1 MNSRSDGARRLT
13 VASSLPSWR
22 VIWLTALLLSL
33 LITVSTQF
41 MAGGA
46 LRQWEQRFTDFIWQR
61 SAQSAAERRIVL
73 VDIDERSLAEY
84 GPWPWSRDLQAQLM
98 ERLAERGVRQQVWD
112 VVFAGPGLGS
122 AGASAQRST
131 QATAADLA
139 LAQAVARHRPVLA
152 QVFGL
157 QPPSEAAAVD
167 GRAAGALPWSDCPAP
182 FSAAQVLMGIHPA
195 VLAQAAS
202 PAVGHITP
210 RLTQDGVLRHQ
221 PAVICFQGAAY
232 PALALAALGQSFGS
246 SNWELRRGGMMES
259 EWVLSLWPT
268 TQPTAAR
275 AAAGTSPKPLFSVPL
290 EANGDL
296 PIAWQRQP
304 DAWLALSAAD
314 VLAGRVPSGMLA
326 GAWVV
331 VGGSAFGL
339 NDRIATPLQ
348 SSASGF
354 LAHAQILSNLLDEAV
369 PYRPR
374 HQGVAE
380 WGMALALIAVFAAI
394 DGLGRRRRGPKG
406 GVAVGGAR
414 VWATVWLIPAAL
426 LTPLVFFALHAL
438 QLRHGLL
445 VGWMAPS
452 VGVVAATLAVGA
464 WAQLLQR
471 AERDRLYGHLSS
483 YLPARVAQVL
493 AGRSPSDTIE
503 AGAEDVVVMFAD
515 IRNFSAYCES
525 RPPAEAAAVLH
536 AFYTSAFKAVH
547 AHGGVL
553 EALQGDSIV
562 AVWSVKEG
570 VDPAK
575 AAGDALG
582 AARALL
588 ASVDEALPDPAPA
601 GLEPL
606 ALGIGLESGP
616 CMSGSIGPAER
627 RTHLVMGRT
636 VTIASRLV
644 EMTAE
649 LAHPILI
656 GEGLASRLSGAVG
669 TRQLR
674 SLGNFMLEG
683 LRVPHHVYAWAA
695 PIELPSRAHLSEPPQ
710 TSDSPPSQGV
720 APPLD
725 PSSAQ
730 GPVPKSLH

>member
-1 MNSRSDGARRLT
+1 MSIGPLSLGRQSATHGA
-13 VASSLPSWR
+13 PSWR
-22 VIWLTALLLSL
+22 LIWLAAAFLTLAVTVLAQLGGGSAL
-33 LITVSTQF
+33 
-41 MAGGA
+41 G
-46 LRQWEQRFTDFIWQR
+46 QWEQRFTDFVWR
-61 SAQSAAERRIVL
+61 HTAQAMPERRVVL
-73 VDIDERSLAEY
+73 IDIDERSLAEH
-84 GPWPWSRDLQAQLM
+84 GPWPWSRERQAQLM
-98 ERLAERGVRQQVWD
+98 GRLADLGVRQQVWD
-112 VVFAGPGLGS
+112 VVFAGQGLGADAKPANGSQGGS
-122 AGASAQRST
+122 ANQ
-131 QATAADLA
+131 A
-139 LAQAVARHRPVLA
+139 LAQAIAQHRPVMA
-152 QVFGL
+152 QVFGWQASSDQL
-157 QPPSEAAAVD
+157 RGASAFD
-167 GRAAGALPWSDCPAP
+167 GVPAGALPWSDCPAP
-182 FSAAQVLMGIHPA
+182 FSSAHTFMGVHPA
-195 VLAQAAS
+195 LLAPGGS

-221 PAVICFQGAAY
+221 PAVICFQGRAY
-232 PALALAALGQSFGS
+232 PSLALAAVGQSFAS
-246 SNWELRRGGMMES
+246 NNWELRRGGLTES
-259 EWVLSLWPT
+259 EWVLSLWPESAGDGT
-268 TQPTAAR
+268 R
-275 AAAGTSPKPLFSVPL
+275 ASVGHSATPLMRIPL

-296 PIAWQRQP
+296 AIAWQRHP
-304 DAWLALSAAD
+304 EAWAALSAAD
-314 VLAGRVPSGMLA
+314 VLANRVPSGMLA

-348 SSASGF
+348 SSTSGF
-354 LAHAQILSNLLDEAV
+354 LAHAQILSNLLDESV
-369 PYRPR
+369 PSRPR
-374 HQGVAE
+374 YQSAVE
-380 WGMALALIAVFAAI
+380 WVMALALVGVFAAVDHI
-394 DGLGRRRRGPKG
+394 GRRRRRGTG
-406 GVAVGGAR
+406 GGTR

-426 LTPLVFFALHAL
+426 MAPLVFFALHVL
-438 QLRHGLL
+438 QLRHGVIAGWL
-445 VGWMAPS
+445 VPS
-452 VGVVAATLAVGA
+452 IGVATAALAVGA
-464 WAQLLQR
+464 WAQLVQR

-515 IRNFSAYCES
+515 IRNFSAYCEA

-547 AHGGVL
+547 AHGGVV
-553 EALQGDSIV
+553 EALQGDSVV
-562 AVWSVKEG
+562 AVWSVKDG
-570 VDPAK
+570 GDPDK
-575 AAGDALG
+575 AAADALT

-588 ASVDEALPDPAPA
+588 ASIHDTLPDPAPA

-656 GEGLASRLSGAVG
+656 GEGLASRLGGTLG

-695 PIELPSRAHLSEPPQ
+695 PAEVPSWKPLSDVPAAPESLPSQFVVPPPE
-710 TSDSPPSQGV
+710 SP
-720 APPLD
+720 A
-725 PSSAQ
+725 AQ
-730 GPVPKSLH
+730 GPAPKSLH

>member
-1 MNSRSDGARRLT
+1 MNRGTDGVRRRIA
-13 VASSLPSWR
+13 V
-22 VIWLTALLLSL
+22 
-33 LITVSTQF
+33 
-41 MAGGA
+41 GGA
-46 LRQWEQRFTDFIWQR
+46 LSWPVVWLSALVLSLTITVLAQVGAGSVLLQWEQRFTDFVWQR
-61 SAQSAAERRIVL
+61 SAQPAAERRIVL

-84 GPWPWSRDLQAQLM
+84 GPWPWSRELQARLVG
-98 ERLAERGVRQQVWD
+98 RLAELGVRQQVWD
-112 VVFAGPGLGS
+112 VVFAGPGLGAFPGVQQPS
-122 AGASAQRST
+122 AANQ
-131 QATAADLA
+131 A
-139 LAQAVARHRPVLA
+139 LAHAVAQHRPVLA
-152 QVFGL
+152 QVFGF
-157 QPPSEAAAVD
+157 QPPSDSQPPAVD
-167 GRAAGALPWSDCPAP
+167 GKPAGALPWSDCPAP
-182 FSAAQVLMGIHPA
+182 FGSAQVLLGVHPA
-195 VLAQAAS
+195 VLAQAAA

-221 PAVICFQGAAY
+221 PAVICFQASAY
-232 PALALAALGQSFGS
+232 PSLALAAIGQSFGS
-246 SNWELRRGGMMES
+246 NNWELRRGSITES
-259 EWVLSLWPT
+259 EWVLSLWPA
-268 TQPTAAR
+268 TQPSGSR
-275 AAAGTSPKPLFSVPL
+275 AAAGASNGPLINVPL

-296 PIAWQRQP
+296 PIAWQRHP
-304 DAWLALSAAD
+304 DAWVALSAGD

-326 GAWVV
+326 GTWVV

-354 LAHAQILSNLLDEAV
+354 LAHAQILANLIDESV
-369 PYRPR
+369 PSRPR
-374 HQGVAE
+374 YQGAVE
-380 WGMALALIAVFAAI
+380 WAMALGLIAVFAAI
-394 DGLGRRRRGPKG
+394 DHQSRRRRAPP
-406 GVAVGGAR
+406 GGAAHASTR
-414 VWATVWLIPAAL
+414 AWATIWLIPAAL
-426 LTPLVFFALHAL
+426 MAPVVFFILHVL
-438 QLRHGLL
+438 QLRHGVLG
-445 VGWMAPS
+445 GWLAPS
-452 VGVVAATLAVGA
+452 VGVAAATLAVGA
-464 WAQLLQR
+464 WAQWVQR
-471 AERDRLYGHLSS
+471 AERERLYGHLSS
-483 YLPARVAQVL
+483 YLPERVARVL

-515 IRNFSAYCES
+515 IRNFSAYCEA

-570 VDPAK
+570 VEPSK
-575 AAGDALG
+575 AASD
-582 AARALL
+582 ALL
-588 ASVDEALPDPAPA
+588 AARSLLASIHDSLPDPAPA

-656 GEGLASRLSGAVG
+656 GEGLASRLGGTLG

-695 PIELPSRAHLSEPPQ
+695 PLEVPSRPPVSGGLPVSDELPS
-710 TSDSPPSQGV
+710 QGI
-720 APPLD
+720 AKPLD
-725 PSSAQ
+725 PPTGQRPA
-730 GPVPKSLH
+730 PESLH